1 MPKYATIGDY
11 WDEETVRKVTQLLHE
26 HQDLFSMKFSEK
38 KGILGD
44 IGVLKIPL
52 KPDAKPVKQRP
63 YRLNPKYKEKVRMK
77 LEKMLA
83 ARISEAIQEIL
94 SWCQVVSPV
103 LIVAQLTLVVVPKK
117 KGVPK
122 LKMRPLKKSDLAA
135 LAR

>member
-1 MPKYATIGDY
+1 MLKYATIGDY
-11 WDEETVRKVTQLLHE
+11 WDEEMVRKVNKLLHE
-26 HQDLFSMKFSEK
+26 YQDLFSTKLSEM

-83 ARISEAIQEIL
+83 TRISEVVQEIL
-94 SWCQVVSPV
+94 SWYTDVSKVPIVVK
-103 LIVAQLTLVVVPKK
+103 LNLVVVPKK
-117 KGVPK
+117 KGVSKPK
-122 LKMRPLKKSDLAA
+122 M
-135 LAR
+135 